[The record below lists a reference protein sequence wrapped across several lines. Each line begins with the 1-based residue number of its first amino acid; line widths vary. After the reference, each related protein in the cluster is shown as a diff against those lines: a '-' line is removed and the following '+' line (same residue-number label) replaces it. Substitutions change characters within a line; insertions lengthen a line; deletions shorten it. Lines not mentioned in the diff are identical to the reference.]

1 MNLKNYNTKNL
12 RPGHEHADPV
22 MPGLYF
28 LVALDGVITLI
39 YRYTDGEYNYGEILG
54 ILGDISVQ
62 SARALVRRLWPRTC
76 PI

>member
-1 MNLKNYNTKNL
+1 MNMKHLK
-12 RPGHEHADPV
+12 PGREHADAV
-22 MPGLYF
+22 TPGLHF
-28 LVALDGVITLI
+28 QVGMDGVITLI